1 MKLLKLCEQVNM
13 KLWLLLIA
21 IQDFTE
27 VVVCPKFPSELTLM
41 WLQKR
46 VVFNQI
52 IFIIVKNLSQ
62 TEV

>member
-1 MKLLKLCEQVNM
+1 MSLMKLLKPYEQVNM
-13 KLWLLLIA
+13 KLWLLLIE

-27 VVVCPKFPSELTLM
+27 VVVVCPKFLSELTIM

-52 IFIIVKNLSQ
+52 IFII
-62 TEV
+62 

>member
-1 MKLLKLCEQVNM
+1 MSLMKLLKPFEQVNM
-13 KLWLLLIA
+13 KLWLLLIE

-27 VVVCPKFPSELTLM
+27 VVVVCQKFLSELTIM

-52 IFIIVKNLSQ
+52 IFII
-62 TEV
+62 